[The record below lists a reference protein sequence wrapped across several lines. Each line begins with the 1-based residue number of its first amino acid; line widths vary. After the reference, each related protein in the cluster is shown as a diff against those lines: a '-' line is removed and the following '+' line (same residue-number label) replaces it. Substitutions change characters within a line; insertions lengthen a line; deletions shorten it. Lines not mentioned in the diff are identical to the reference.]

1 MISEF
6 VAAIQQLNFGPY
18 DQGSNSPPKGQRRKS
33 ISRPRSQ
40 HLQIYSRIPTLLEG
54 NFIIYHLNK
63 TLLLQLVLNDE
74 TMGTILPQLMMEAEY
89 FMIDPLIDQLRF
101 RQERMNKRDVL
112 LVWNEGG
119 VIKYVQ
125 QLRIWSLKFKTL
137 SSRDPF
143 LHARSAR
150 PGVELWDI
158 NTS

>member
-1 MISEF
+1 
-6 VAAIQQLNFGPY
+6 
-18 DQGSNSPPKGQRRKS
+18 
-33 ISRPRSQ
+33 
-40 HLQIYSRIPTLLEG
+40 
-54 NFIIYHLNK
+54 
-63 TLLLQLVLNDE
+63 
-74 TMGTILPQLMMEAEY
+74 MGTILPQLMMEAEY